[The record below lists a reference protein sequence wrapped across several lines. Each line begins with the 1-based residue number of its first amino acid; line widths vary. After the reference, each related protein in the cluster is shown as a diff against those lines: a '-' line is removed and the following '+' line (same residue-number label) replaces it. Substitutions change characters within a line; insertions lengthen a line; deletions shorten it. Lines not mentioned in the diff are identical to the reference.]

1 MGIQTVGI
9 AKTDEEMQSW
19 IAQHDQSKLPNVGNN
34 IWKAGDIMYA
44 NLDDNPAIEKVRLPL
59 IRKINHYWNYTPRFV
74 WLLIRS

>member
-1 MGIQTVGI
+1 
-9 AKTDEEMQSW
+9 MQSW

-59 IRKINHYWNYTPRFV
+59 IRKI
-74 WLLIRS
+74 